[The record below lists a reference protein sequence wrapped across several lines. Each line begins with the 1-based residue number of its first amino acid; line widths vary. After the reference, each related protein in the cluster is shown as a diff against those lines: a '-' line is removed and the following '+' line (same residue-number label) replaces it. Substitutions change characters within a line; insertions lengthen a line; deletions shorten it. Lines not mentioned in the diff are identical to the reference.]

1 MPSGL
6 SSERAA
12 AFRPLTNS
20 FKTSG
25 SSLMMRTRLTGFFM
39 GGRAKRNR
47 IIAGKRG
54 GVQGGSTNK
63 KSGLADF
70 IRHEPDS
77 SLSLHRLES
86 RRMAAHVPRSLYL

>member
-47 IIAGKRG
+47 IVAGNRG
-54 GVQGGSTNK
+54 GEQGGSPNK
-63 KSGLADF
+63 KSGLAAF
-70 IRHEPDS
+70 FRRQPDS
-77 SLSLHRLES
+77 GLSQQRLDQHLN
-86 RRMAAHVPRSLYL
+86 AALVPHFLRL